1 MHEYISLD
9 DIDQRIIHAL
19 QIQPRAP
26 WKLVAAIVSSDPTTV
41 MRRWRRMVDAG
52 AAWIAAYPPFG
63 AHATLSLVEVGCA
76 HGHTLEVASQLAM
89 DPQVMSVNV
98 HAGHRDLL
106 VEVIGADVR
115 QISNYLLERLA
126 LVEGIRWT
134 RAHTVIASYADGNAW
149 RMGALGRADER
160 RLLGSGTRPADFAG
174 SSARAARPILSAAEE
189 EVAHVLAGD
198 PRTSLTDLAKLL
210 NVSVTT
216 AGRRL
221 EAVLRT
227 QPMLRCEVA
236 QSLSGWPVHA
246 TFFFACPAE
255 RVETTGQALAKL
267 REARAAMTTT
277 GPHNFYLAVW
287 LRSLGD
293 VQRLEVELATR
304 LPHLVVVD
312 RTLQIRPIKRIGHL
326 LDEDGWTTGRVPIE
340 LGGPSLEVDKRDL
353 AGRQSESSTDLATRG
368 AP

>member
-1 MHEYISLD
+1 MHENITLD
-9 DIDQRIIHAL
+9 DMDKRIIHVL

-63 AHATLSLVEVGCA
+63 AGATLSLVEVGCA
-76 HGHTLEVASQLAM
+76 HGRTLEVASRLAM
-89 DPQVMSVNV
+89 DPQVMSLNV

-115 QISNYLLERLA
+115 QISNYLLEHLA

-134 RAHTVIASYADGNAW
+134 RAHSVIASYADGNDW

-160 RLLGSGTRPADFAG
+160 RLVGSGNRPLDFAG
-174 SSARAARPILSAAEE
+174 GKTSAARPTLSIAEE

-198 PRTSLTDLAKLL
+198 PRISLTDLAKTL

-216 AGRRL
+216 ARRRL
-221 EAVLRT
+221 EAVLRA

-236 QSLSGWPVHA
+236 QTLSGWPVHA
-246 TFFFACPAE
+246 TFFFRCPAD
-255 RVETTGQALAKL
+255 RVDPTGQALAKL
-267 REARAAMTTT
+267 PEVRAAMTTT
-277 GPHNFYLAVW
+277 GPHNLFVAVW

-293 VQRLEVELATR
+293 VQRLEVELTTN

-312 RTLQIRPIKRIGHL
+312 RTLEIRPIKRIGHL
-326 LDEDGWTTGRVPIE
+326 LDKDGWTTGRIPIE
-340 LGGPSLEVDKRDL
+340 LGSPTSAANQRDIEGRPSEL
-353 AGRQSESSTDLATRG
+353 STD
-368 AP
+368 

>member
-1 MHEYISLD
+1 MQENFKLD
-9 DIDQRIIHAL
+9 DVDQRIIHVL

-63 AHATLSLVEVGCA
+63 AHATLSLVEVGCV
-76 HGHTLEVASQLAM
+76 HGRTLEVASRLAL
-89 DPQVMSVNV
+89 DPQVMSLTV

-115 QISNYLLERLA
+115 QISNYLLEHLA

-134 RAHTVIASYADGNAW
+134 RAHSVIASYADGNDW

-160 RLLGSGTRPADFAG
+160 RLVGSGNRPVDFAAG
-174 SSARAARPILSAAEE
+174 KTSAARPTLSIAEE
-189 EVAHVLAGD
+189 EVALVLARD
-198 PRTSLTDLAKLL
+198 PRISLTDLAKTL

-216 AGRRL
+216 ARRRL
-221 EAVLRT
+221 EAVLRA

-236 QSLSGWPVHA
+236 QTLSGWPVHA
-246 TFFFACPAE
+246 TFFFRCPAD
-255 RVETTGQALAKL
+255 RVDATGQALAKL
-267 REARAAMTTT
+267 REVRAAMTTT
-277 GPHNFYLAVW
+277 GPHNLFVAVW

-293 VQRLEVELATR
+293 VQRLEVELTTN

-312 RTLQIRPIKRIGHL
+312 RTVEIRPIKRIGHL
-326 LDEDGWTTGRVPIE
+326 LDKHGWTTGRIPIE
-340 LGGPSLEVDKRDL
+340 L
-353 AGRQSESSTDLATRG
+353 
-368 AP
+368 